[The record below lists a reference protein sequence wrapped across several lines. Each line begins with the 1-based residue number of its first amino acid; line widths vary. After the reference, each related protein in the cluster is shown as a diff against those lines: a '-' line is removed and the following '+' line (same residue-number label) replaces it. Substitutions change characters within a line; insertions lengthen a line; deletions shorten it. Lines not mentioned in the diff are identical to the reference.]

1 MDNNNRQNTTIN
13 WYPGHMAKAKTEIE
27 KSLKLIDIVIEILDA
42 RIPKSS
48 ENPIIDKML
57 ESKPKI
63 VVLNKSDL
71 ADNDQLIKWKKYY
84 EQDGSTCI
92 TTNANVSGNITK
104 IIDAINIVGRKIYDR
119 KYENKSIE
127 INHIYRCMI
136 VGIPN
141 VGKSTII
148 NKIVNRQ
155 AVQIGNK
162 PGVTKKNQWIRFGK
176 NIELLDTPG
185 LLWPKF
191 EDMSVGIKLALFG
204 NIKEEILDVEELAC
218 NGIDMIISI
227 PKYKKLLIDKYK
239 LDNNLQIQSYE
250 ILELI
255 GRKRGCLIS
264 GGNVDMQKAAR
275 VFIDDVKNGKIGN
288 ITLDF
293 I

>member
-1 MDNNNRQNTTIN
+1 MDNRQNGANIN
-13 WYPGHMAKAKTEIE
+13 WYPGHMAKAKSEIE

-48 ENPIIDKML
+48 KNPMIDKML
-57 ESKPKI
+57 ESKEKI

-71 ADNDQLIKWKKYY
+71 ADKDELIKWKKYY

-92 TTNANVSGNITK
+92 TTNANISENISK
-104 IIDAINIVGRKIYDR
+104 IIDAINIVGKKIYDK
-119 KYENKSIE
+119 KYENKTIE

-148 NKIVNRQ
+148 NKIANRQ

-204 NIKEEILDVEELAC
+204 NIKEEILDTQELAC
-218 NGIDMIISI
+218 NGIEMLISV

-239 LDNNLQIQSYE
+239 LDNNLEIESYE
-250 ILELI
+250 ILEMI
-255 GRKRGCLIS
+255 GKKRGCLIK
-264 GGNVDMQKAAR
+264 GGNVDMQKASKI
-275 VFIDDVKNGKIGN
+275 FIDDMKNGKIGN
-288 ITLDF
+288 ITLDL